1 MSASSPAAAAAGE
14 VGESRGNTDEDAA
27 ELGLDDEINDV
38 TRCWGK
44 ESTK

>member
-1 MSASSPAAAAAGE
+1 MSDSSDAAAADE
-14 VGESRGNTDEDAA
+14 VGESRGNADEDAA
-27 ELGLDDEINDV
+27 ELGLDDEISDV